1 MKTMNNAVTLSGNLG
16 AAIEVT
22 KLSSGKSVA
31 RAAIATNEFYRDK
44 AGLLQ
49 KQTQWHNLVAWGD
62 TAEHMQRCLAKG
74 SFVIVHG
81 KLVNRPYLDQDGN
94 TRYMTEVQVKEF
106 SWQKATTSTSQKTA
120 A

>member
-16 AAIEVT
+16 APIEVT
-22 KLSSGKSVA
+22 KLGTGKSVA

-44 AGLLQ
+44 AGTLQ

-62 TAEHMQRCLAKG
+62 TAEHMQRCLTKG

-81 KLVNRPYLDQDGN
+81 KLVNRSFLDQDGN
-94 TRYMTEVQVKEF
+94 TRYITEVHVREF
-106 SWQKATTSTSQKTA
+106 SWQKPIAKTSQKTA